1 MKPLHCI
8 VPVLI
13 GILTGSFL
21 SEESM
26 ASEAVPIVKINPST
40 DFTFDEG
47 HGDGMVGWSFQLI
60 EPFTITQVGWYATNA
75 NGLSRPFQVGLW
87 EGGAAGS
94 LIGDPTNGLIIPAGT
109 NATLLGPW
117 RVVDLAEPLVLQRG
131 FYDIGGWDTSATT
144 DLIKYV
150 SEVSPGFQ
158 PHAPPGSPVLIGPF
172 FYGAMPSLPGFP
184 PKFGPP
190 TNYYLWWGLELGPML
205 FGTNGPGVS
214 TGSGLSISHLRLA
227 GELGPGT
234 LLMLTWPTGMLQQ
247 ADFVTGP
254 YTTVTNGASPYIVPP
269 QPPLF
274 PPSPSFR
281 KFYRLGP

>member
-1 MKPLHCI
+1 MKALHCI
-8 VPVLI
+8 VPVLM
-13 GILTGSFL
+13 GILTGSFH
-21 SEESM
+21 SEESI

-40 DFTFDEG
+40 NSTFDEA

-87 EGGAAGS
+87 EGGAGS

-109 NATLLGPW
+109 NATLLGSW
-117 RVVDLAEPLVLQRG
+117 RVIDLAEPLVLPPG
-131 FYDIGGWDTSATT
+131 FYDIGGFDTSATT
-144 DLIKYV
+144 DVIKYV
-150 SEVSPGFQ
+150 SAGNPGYQ
-158 PHAPPGSPVLIGPF
+158 AVAPPGSPVLIGPF
-172 FYGAMPSLPGFP
+172 FYGTMSTAGVP

-190 TNYYLWWGLELGPML
+190 TEYYLWWGLELGPML

-214 TGSGLSISHLRLA
+214 TGSGLRISHLPLA
-227 GELGPGT
+227 WALGPGT
-234 LLMLTWPTGMLQQ
+234 LLMLTWPTGALQQ

-269 QPPLF
+269 QPPIF